1 MWLAEHRVCATA
13 TAAQLPEMPANRVD
27 AVTGHFD
34 EPDRLP
40 LFVLEAWTTL
50 AQT

>member
-27 AVTGHFD
+27 AVTGHID
-34 EPDRLP
+34 EPKNLP
-40 LFVLEAWTTL
+40 LFVLEAWTTS